1 MRHAPAAMHLDTL
14 RDLCLSM
21 PGATEDQPF
30 GPDSLVFKVGGKL
43 FALTNLER
51 VPPAVNLKCEPERAV
66 ELRERYR
73 AVEPG
78 WHMNKTHWNTVELQS
93 DASARDLRQ
102 WVEDSYALVVAGL
115 THKARAALAG

>member
-1 MRHAPAAMHLDTL
+1 MGPAPAAMHLDTL
-14 RDLCLSM
+14 RDLCLSL

-51 VPPAVNLKCEPERAV
+51 MPPAVNLKCDPERAV
-66 ELRERYR
+66 ELREAYR

-78 WHMNKTHWNTVELQS
+78 WHMNKTHWNTVALQS
-93 DASARDLRQ
+93 DAPAREIRQ

-115 THKARAALAG
+115 SRKARAALAG